1 MWGKCTKYCRL
12 LVLSLIIVVTAII
25 LHFNKK
31 HISVEKF
38 TNSVEKK
45 TNYTKTIN
53 KIYRDM
59 LARNATEFEVEK
71 SMQIM
76 KNEIDE
82 TTLIEIIKKTEEYRE
97 KNNLDVAIKK
107 TIGTNDRATID
118 KALNSMKLKE
128 RVEIY
133 RNIIDVYE
141 KILQRVPIIMELNY
155 YAYRKTTDK
164 SFDIQK
170 LETILTSSN
179 EYKIIEKNQS
189 NVVNFELKGN
199 ITDAQLKYEVVAL
212 YKFALG
218 VDTDPSYELEQ
229 FLKKKYVDYQMEK
242 DKLVRLILLMNM
254 MDNNQLLLDSNDNIE
269 KIINTQKITTDSKAT
284 KDTKAN
290 GMSGMSEM
298 SSMSDIE
305 KENIKKDLMNA
316 IKKISETCP
325 NQDFKET
332 MKCINNGGFNIDENI
347 VNNGESSLATFQLE
361 RNNNKMK
368 DMLTRECKYLNA
380 DDNMVLFPEFK
391 WDVPQKRPPVCY
403 FSEHNNVSPSI
414 DQTALIGTLLEDSKK
429 TSVGSIMPEFEF
441 TENVKFGC

>member
-31 HISVEKF
+31 NISVEKF

-45 TNYTKTIN
+45 TNYTRTIN
-53 KIYRDM
+53 KMYRDI

-76 KNEIDE
+76 KSEMDE

-107 TIGTNDRATID
+107 TIGTSDRATID

-141 KILQRVPIIMELNY
+141 RTLQRVPIIMELNY
-155 YAYRKTTDK
+155 YAYRMTTDK
-164 SFDIQK
+164 NFDIQK

-199 ITDAQLKYEVVAL
+199 ITDAQLKYEVVSI

-254 MDNNQLLLDSNDNIE
+254 IDNNQIPNNIEGILSDGNNTE
-269 KIINTQKITTDSKAT
+269 KIISGSSSSLGNNGADNSQNT
-284 KDTKAN
+284 
-290 GMSGMSEM
+290 
-298 SSMSDIE
+298 MSDIE
-305 KENIKKDLMNA
+305 KENIKRDLMNA

-347 VNNGESSLATFQLE
+347 ANNGESSLASFQLE

-368 DMLTRECKYLNA
+368 DMMTRECKYLNA

-403 FSEHNNVSPSI
+403 FSEQNNVSPSI
-414 DQTALIGTLLEDSKK
+414 DQTALIGTLLQDSKK